1 MEFQVYVISLISFPW
16 IPFQFQYEVSLWCNV
31 LTMDVFPISVQN
43 TLWPFI
49 ILMPNT
55 PLILADSF
63 LFCSACDHYSHSVDA
78 AMHGQY
84 SQLLAGTNDIHT
96 GFKSICKTAS
106 KDTHNTTFILNN
118 STRDAKLE
126 STSKLSSSRV
136 CLKFNKLRPHSHTST
151 ENPSSIGRQRIWQ
164 EVNKCPTFKGT
175 IYSNCVT
182 ISNFYR
188 NE

>member
-1 MEFQVYVISLISFPW
+1 MQNRVDKYSCQLLTPPVCGISSLCNIFDQFPW

-31 LTMDVFPISVQN
+31 LTMDVFPISVEN
-43 TLWPFI
+43 TLCPFI

-63 LFCSACDHYSHSVDA
+63 LFSSARGHYSHSVDA
-78 AMHGQY
+78 AMHEQY
-84 SQLLAGTNDIHT
+84 SQLLARTNDNPHSHT
-96 GFKSICKTAS
+96 GFKSICKTAR
-106 KDTHNTTFILNN
+106 KDTHNTTFILNY

-151 ENPSSIGRQRIWQ
+151 ENPSSIGRQRI
-164 EVNKCPTFKGT
+164 
-175 IYSNCVT
+175 
-182 ISNFYR
+182 
-188 NE
+188 

>member
-1 MEFQVYVISLISFPW
+1 MKCHYGVMFWQWMSSQYLLRTLSAHSSFSCQIPHWSWPTVFYFPQRAVI
-16 IPFQFQYEVSLWCNV
+16 IPTRWMQRCMSTTANY
-31 LTMDVFPISVQN
+31 
-43 TLWPFI
+43 WPR
-49 ILMPNT
+49 
-55 PLILADSF
+55 
-63 LFCSACDHYSHSVDA
+63 
-78 AMHGQY
+78 
-84 SQLLAGTNDIHT
+84 TNDNPHSHT
-96 GFKSICKTAS
+96 GFKSICKTAR
-106 KDTHNTTFILNN
+106 KDTHNTTFILNY